1 MEEYFKV
8 SKVLKKLKVTL
19 EQAQA
24 DNNKLKVTQ
33 KQKDKKWKEKFDN
46 MKEVIADQKKE
57 LEKVPMIIEAVETIF
72 PQFARQGESAKPPV
86 KKRKN
91 YPVVVVVLTNTF
103 VR

>member
-1 MEEYFKV
+1 MRGFTATTLSNELV
-8 SKVLKKLKVTL
+8 SPNSSGAASTL
-19 EQAQA
+19 QE
-24 DNNKLKVTQ
+24 L
-33 KQKDKKWKEKFDN
+33 
-46 MKEVIADQKKE
+46 IADQKKE